1 LNSRWTRFVFSLWLL
16 SSSGV
21 CRSLAQ
27 APIDPSLP
35 EQPLSSDGFAV
46 FPSFDVVQQTDMPV
60 APLAPHQKF
69 ELAARSIANPTL
81 LFRSAFVT
89 GFDEAAN
96 VGPDYGP
103 GAGGAAELF
112 GYDATNLST
121 TYFFSEGLLPVVF
134 HQDPRYFR
142 KGSGTVKSR
151 VWWAAR
157 SEFVGFS
164 DKGQQMPNYSVM
176 LGYFMSTALSA
187 AYLPPRNVSVGKT
200 FEGYGIKLAS
210 TWGFN
215 ILHEY
220 GGAERL
226 KQLIQKR
233 RNKADR

>member
-1 LNSRWTRFVFSLWLL
+1 MTSRLTRLVLCGCLIL
-16 SSSGV
+16 SSGV
-21 CRSLAQ
+21 WRSQAQ

-35 EQPLSSDGFAV
+35 EEPIPNRGFAL
-46 FPSFDVVQQTDMPV
+46 FPSFDVVQQTGTPV

-81 LFRSAFVT
+81 IFRAAFVT

-103 GAGGAAELF
+103 GPSGAAKLF
-112 GYDATNLST
+112 GYNATNVAT

-142 KGSGTVKSR
+142 QGSGTVKSR

-164 DKGQQMPNYSVM
+164 DNGLQMPNYSVM
-176 LGYFMSTALSA
+176 IGYFMSTALSD

-220 GGAERL
+220 GGVERL
-226 KQLIQKR
+226 KRLIQQR
-233 RNKADR
+233 RNKADH